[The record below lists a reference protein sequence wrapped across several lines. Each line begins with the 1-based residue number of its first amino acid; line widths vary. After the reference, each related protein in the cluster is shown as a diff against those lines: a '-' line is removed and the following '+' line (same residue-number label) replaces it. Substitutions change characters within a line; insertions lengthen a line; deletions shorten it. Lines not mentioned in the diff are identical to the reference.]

1 MAKNLEA
8 RPAVGANQ
16 PEGTNARPE
25 TPREILIAL
34 SGILLG
40 ITLASLDQT
49 VVGTA
54 MPRVIADLQGFEHY
68 SWVATAYL
76 LTSTATIPIAG
87 KLGDLFGRKGVYL
100 IAVVIFLAGSALC
113 GAAQSM
119 IWLVVARGFQGI
131 GAGAMQAN
139 AFASIGEIFSGG
151 AQRAKWQGLIAGVW
165 GISSVFGPTLGGWL
179 TDTAGWR
186 WVFYINLPIGLV
198 ALYVIWRNLPNFRSS
213 ALTRSIDY
221 AGSLTITGSVISLLL
236 ALSWVGGKDGWSQ
249 PQVWAGLLVAVGLLV
264 VFVFIEKRAKEPVI
278 PLDLF
283 KYRTLNTSATLAFT
297 VGAVM
302 LGVLIY
308 APLFVQGVLG
318 ESAANSGTILTP
330 LLLSVVFANILTGQ
344 TIARLGR
351 VKPLAL
357 SGTVF
362 LIIGTVLLLT
372 IDAQTQSWV
381 ITLYLMVI
389 GVGLGQVMPTMTIS
403 AQEVLPRARLGAG
416 TAAIQF
422 SRSIGST
429 LGVSIIGTVVTSN
442 FYDNLIKVAPA
453 NTPPALLSRLQ
464 DPQVL
469 VSAEARN
476 QLGAIAAQF
485 PNGTSLLANLLQ
497 NAKTALASSIHSGF
511 IVVMVVALLALVAA
525 LLTPNLKLK
534 LKDKA
539 KAKPAEPAE
548 NLLTLD

>member
-16 PEGTNARPE
+16 PAGTDPRPE

-186 WVFYINLPIGLV
+186 WVF
-198 ALYVIWRNLPNFRSS
+198 S
-213 ALTRSIDY
+213 
-221 AGSLTITGSVISLLL
+221 
-236 ALSWVGGKDGWSQ
+236 
-249 PQVWAGLLVAVGLLV
+249 
-264 VFVFIEKRAKEPVI
+264 
-278 PLDLF
+278 
-283 KYRTLNTSATLAFT
+283 
-297 VGAVM
+297 
-302 LGVLIY
+302 
-308 APLFVQGVLG
+308 
-318 ESAANSGTILTP
+318 
-330 LLLSVVFANILTGQ
+330 
-344 TIARLGR
+344 
-351 VKPLAL
+351 
-357 SGTVF
+357 
-362 LIIGTVLLLT
+362 
-372 IDAQTQSWV
+372 
-381 ITLYLMVI
+381 
-389 GVGLGQVMPTMTIS
+389 
-403 AQEVLPRARLGAG
+403 
-416 TAAIQF
+416 
-422 SRSIGST
+422 
-429 LGVSIIGTVVTSN
+429 
-442 FYDNLIKVAPA
+442 
-453 NTPPALLSRLQ
+453 
-464 DPQVL
+464 
-469 VSAEARN
+469 
-476 QLGAIAAQF
+476 
-485 PNGTSLLANLLQ
+485 
-497 NAKTALASSIHSGF
+497 
-511 IVVMVVALLALVAA
+511 
-525 LLTPNLKLK
+525 
-534 LKDKA
+534 
-539 KAKPAEPAE
+539 
-548 NLLTLD
+548 